1 MESTSEVRYRRAEE
15 RDYGAADPFQPNFE
29 EETNNVM
36 AEFTIIKE
44 SDAPRP
50 TRQSG
55 RLASR
60 MREYEKYADAV
71 PAGKVGKLVP
81 SRGETARG
89 LSLRISRAAKRT
101 HKSIN
106 TWMLDDV
113 VYFSIG

>member
-1 MESTSEVRYRRAEE
+1 
-15 RDYGAADPFQPNFE
+15 
-29 EETNNVM
+29 M
-36 AEFTIIKE
+36 AEFTVIKE

-50 TRQSG
+50 SRQSG

-60 MREYEKYADAV
+60 MREYEKYVEGV
-71 PAGKVGKLVP
+71 PPGKVGKLTP

-89 LSLRISRAAKRT
+89 LSLRISRAARRT
-101 HKSIN
+101 NRSIN